1 MTDSDRQFYLRV
13 FWVAAAALLAIGL
26 FEVLRPFVESIVWAA
41 LLAFLLKPL
50 NDRLTRKLGGRRG
63 VAALMLTVAGFLFV
77 LAPIGMLA
85 VVFGRQAADLIG
97 RLQAL
102 AERYKVSQ
110 TSDLLNL
117 PIVHRVLEWLNDFL
131 PVDTTQLQAA
141 AIDATKALLGLFVVT
156 SGSLFASALG
166 TLFNMLMTLFLI
178 FFFLR
183 DWDVMVAATS
193 RLIPLDPRRKESLA
207 GHIAAVTRGVA
218 LGSMVTAAVQG
229 ALVGIGF
236 LLVGLP
242 SVVVFGV
249 LAAVAAL
256 LPVPGTA
263 AVWVPAAIVLF
274 AQGRMGAAVFMLL
287 WGGLVVVGM
296 SDSFIRPAFVSGQA
310 EMSTLPVFLGL
321 MGGIGAFG
329 AVGIVLGPVL
339 VAIALALLRFAAEA
353 GIAGRSQGT

>member
-1 MTDSDRQFYLRV
+1 MMDSDRQFYLRV
-13 FWVAAAALLAIGL
+13 FWVAAAALLALGL
-26 FEVLRPFVESIVWAA
+26 FEVLRPFFESIVWSV
-41 LLAFLLKPL
+41 LLAFLLKPV
-50 NDRLTRKLGGRRG
+50 NDRLTRKVGGRRG
-63 VAALMLTVAGFLFV
+63 LAAIVLTVAGFLFV

-85 VVFGRQAADLIG
+85 VVFGRQAAELIG
-97 RLQAL
+97 HLQAL

-110 TSDLLNL
+110 TSDLWNL
-117 PIVHRVLEWLNDFL
+117 PIVHRVLGWLNEFL

-141 AIDATKALLGLFVVT
+141 AIDATKSLLGLFVTT

-166 TLFNMLMTLFLI
+166 TLFSMLMTLFLI

-183 DWDVMVAATS
+183 DWDVMVAATL
-193 RLIPLDPRRKESLA
+193 RLVPLDPRRKESLVA
-207 GHIAAVTRGVA
+207 HIAAVTRGVA

-229 ALVGIGF
+229 ALVGIAF

-329 AVGIVLGPVL
+329 AVGIVVGPVL

-353 GIAGRSQGT
+353 GIAGRAQ

>member
-13 FWVAAAALLAIGL
+13 FWVVAAALLAFGL
-26 FEVLRPFVESIVWAA
+26 FEVLRPFVESIVWAV
-41 LLAFLLKPL
+41 LLAFLLKPV
-50 NDRLTRKLGGRRG
+50 NVRLTRTLGGRRG
-63 VAALMLTVAGFLFV
+63 FAAIILTMAGFLFV
-77 LAPIGMLA
+77 LVPAGILA
-85 VVFGRQAADLIG
+85 VVFGRQAAELIG

-110 TSDLLNL
+110 TSDLWNL
-117 PIVHRVLEWLNDFL
+117 PVVHRLLEWLNEFL
-131 PVDTTQLQAA
+131 PVDTSQLQGA
-141 AIDATKALLGLFVVT
+141 AIDAVKALLALFLAT

-166 TLFNMLMTLFLI
+166 TVFSMLMTLFLV

-183 DWDVMVAATS
+183 DGDAMGAAAL
-193 RLIPLDPRRKESLA
+193 RLVPLDPRRKESLVQ
-207 GHIAAVTRGVA
+207 HIAAVTRGVA

-229 ALVGIGF
+229 ALVGVAF

-249 LAAVAAL
+249 LGAVAAL

-321 MGGIGAFG
+321 MGGIAAFG
-329 AVGIVLGPVL
+329 ALGIVVGPVL

-353 GIAGRSQGT
+353 GIAGRAQDT